1 MAKAKSNKKIDKSEK
16 VEKIESTIDPQ
27 KAAEAIEQE
36 KKERVTQCGKEV
48 VMVLKKYNCD
58 FDITML
64 LRQGS
69 ITPNIQI
76 VAK

>member
-1 MAKAKSNKKIDKSEK
+1 MAKAKSNKKIDRSEEVEK
-16 VEKIESTIDPQ
+16 VENTVDPQ
-27 KAAEAIEQE
+27 KAAEIVEQE
-36 KKERVTQCGKEV
+36 KKERVNQCGQEV
-48 VMVLKKYNCD
+48 VMILKKYNCD

>member
-1 MAKAKSNKKIDKSEK
+1 MEEVKNDEK
-16 VEKIESTIDPQ
+16 VENVKEDKIDSQ
-27 KAAEAIEQE
+27 KAAEIVEKE
-36 KKERVTQCGKEV
+36 KKERVAQCGQEV

-69 ITPNIQI
+69 ITPNIQV